1 MGIIDNEKAD
11 HNVICTRIK
20 SSIHEV
26 VDDVLDAKEI
36 NDTQSALDLSYEV
49 VTKLEHQEV
58 DP

>member
-1 MGIIDNEKAD
+1 MLF
-11 HNVICTRIK
+11 VTVPYC
-20 SSIHEV
+20 IHEV

>member
-1 MGIIDNEKAD
+1 MIPSFCQAQPKP
-11 HNVICTRIK
+11 K
-20 SSIHEV
+20 SKF